1 MILVTRRVDV
11 AGVKEQK
18 LAAAGEP
25 GSDQDGVGAGAIK
38 KQPAVQ

>member
-11 AGVKEQK
+11 AGAKEQK
-18 LAAAGEP
+18 LAAAGESE
-25 GSDQDGVGAGAIK
+25 SDQDGVGAGAIK